1 MENES
6 NHSRSFLVTCL
17 KLAPSE
23 YLGKLSD
30 QGSKNAQ
37 LERRV
42 TVFVDPRVRAAMPTA
57 L

>member
-37 LERRV
+37 LERRM
-42 TVFVDPRVRAAMPTA
+42 TVFVDPEVRAAMPTA